1 MQIKNKKLRDF
12 LASVLSG
19 VLSGINRLLPKDP
32 KKVLFYTNTGVKDN
46 LKAVLDF
53 MAASPSYASY
63 TLICSC
69 DDPAGIRAGNRV
81 KRTGNLSGLFIYL
94 TSGFVFYY
102 NGKIPVKPS
111 KKQTVVNLWHGIP
124 LKKIGRMLY
133 PTLTLNFATY
143 YLAPSP
149 FSGEL
154 MKAAFGCSDAQL
166 LYNGLP
172 RCDLLFEAPSA
183 KKACAILG
191 RSDCQRLIGWMPTF
205 RRAEVSDIRD
215 SDLGEHSTTG
225 LPLLHDAADL
235 ETCNALLKEA
245 KTLLW
250 IKLHP
255 SESGISQTA
264 RYSNILIQSD
274 MEFQSANVEL
284 YRLLGSCEALITDY
298 SSVYFDYLLLD
309 RPIGFAVEDIAS
321 YSENRG
327 FTVSSPL
334 SVMPGPILT
343 DRDDFFRFLQRFL
356 SGAGDDYSQ
365 KRAQVRARFCGEV
378 DRCAVLSLLKKINL
392 KGADIP

>member
-1 MQIKNKKLRDF
+1 MQIKNKRLRDF
-12 LASVLSG
+12 TAGLLSG
-19 VLSGINRLLPKDP
+19 VLSGVNRLLPKNP

-69 DDPAGIRAGNRV
+69 DSADGLPPGTRV
-81 KRTGNLSGLFIYL
+81 KQISNLSGLFAYL

-102 NGKIPVKPS
+102 NGKIPIKPS

-133 PTLTLNFATY
+133 PSLTLDYATH

-154 MKAAFGCSDAQL
+154 MKAAFGCSDDKL

-172 RCDLLFEAPSA
+172 RCDRLFEAPDA
-183 KKACAILG
+183 KEACAILG
-191 RSDCQRLIGWMPTF
+191 RPNCKRMIGWMPTF

-215 SDLGEHSTTG
+215 SNLTERSSTG
-225 LPLLHDAADL
+225 LPLLHNETDL
-235 ETCNALLKEA
+235 EKCNALFKEA
-245 KTLLW
+245 DALLW

-255 SESGISQTA
+255 SESSALCTK
-264 RYSNILIQSD
+264 RCSNILIQSD
-274 MEFQSANVEL
+274 REFQSTGADL
-284 YRLLGSCEALITDY
+284 YWLLGSCEALITDY
-298 SSVYFDYLLLD
+298 SSVYFDFLLLD

-327 FTVSSPL
+327 FTVADPL

-343 DRDDFFRFLQRFL
+343 DKDNLFCFLQELL
-356 SGAGDDYSQ
+356 SGKSDDYSGR
-365 KRAQVRARFCGEV
+365 RAEIRERFCGKT
-378 DRCAVLSLLKKINL
+378 DRHATASLLKKINL
-392 KGADIP
+392 KEVDTP